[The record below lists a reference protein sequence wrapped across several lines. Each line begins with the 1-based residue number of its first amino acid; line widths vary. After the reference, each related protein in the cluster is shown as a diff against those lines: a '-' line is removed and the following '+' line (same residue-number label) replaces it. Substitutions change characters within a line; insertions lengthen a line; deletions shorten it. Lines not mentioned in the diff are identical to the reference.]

1 MDINGDNASNN
12 DDRSGGNVDRLGPMC
27 SSDCPDRDVANFFV
41 SSVDKSCDWVRNC
54 TRRDWRYGVEF
65 NAEEV
70 LCTSLL
76 LSSSL
81 VSSVVDV
88 AVAPSGNGGGGTERA
103 AEAAAVAAVKDD
115 AV

>member
-1 MDINGDNASNN
+1 
-12 DDRSGGNVDRLGPMC
+12 MC
-27 SSDCPDRDVANFFV
+27 SNDCPDRDVANFLV
-41 SSVDKSCDWVRNC
+41 NSVDKSCDWVRNC

-76 LSSSL
+76 LSSSF

-88 AVAPSGNGGGGTERA
+88 DPSGNGGGGTERA
-103 AEAAAVAAVKDD
+103 AEAAAVAAVRDD

>member
-1 MDINGDNASNN
+1 MCNN
-12 DDRSGGNVDRLGPMC
+12 
-27 SSDCPDRDVANFFV
+27 DCPDRDVANFFV

-76 LSSSL
+76 LSSSF
-81 VSSVVDV
+81 VSSDD
-88 AVAPSGNGGGGTERA
+88 PLSGNGGGGTERA
-103 AEAAAVAAVKDD
+103 AEAAAVAAVKED

>member
-1 MDINGDNASNN
+1 MCNN
-12 DDRSGGNVDRLGPMC
+12 
-27 SSDCPDRDVANFFV
+27 DCPDRDVANFFV

-76 LSSSL
+76 LSSSF
-81 VSSVVDV
+81 VSSVVVDV
-88 AVAPSGNGGGGTERA
+88 AVASGNGGGGTERA
-103 AEAAAVAAVKDD
+103 AEAAAVAAVNED